1 LLPQLSY
8 SNNQILMNKRI
19 FKDFRFWILV
29 FFVLRL
35 YGVTNPPIETGHSW
49 RQSFTCMVAR
59 NFLEEDPNIFYPR
72 IDYSGA
78 REDVVP
84 AEFPVFNYLI
94 FLSAKVFGWQHWYGR
109 LINLIFTSI
118 GIFFFYKLLRR
129 YFGETTA
136 FYAGIILL
144 SSIWFGFSRKIMPDT
159 FSVAMAIIGIYYL
172 SRYID
177 TNRVGNILLFILF
190 AAIGGLSKIPTT
202 VVLSISALALFSKD
216 VKFNQKVTI
225 ASAGVSTVLIIAY
238 WYFYWQPHLLE
249 TYGNKLYFPFPL
261 MLGLQEVIRLWP
273 QAIEKFYFDALHSFV
288 AFFIFLTG
296 MFLMVK
302 RKETYLISILL
313 LTIVTF
319 SFFIIK
325 TGFVFPTHS
334 YYIIPFVPVMAL
346 IAGYGLSH
354 LKIKNWAYLVL
365 AVIAIE
371 AILNQ
376 QHDFRLKQ
384 EEIYKTQLE
393 ALADQ
398 LTEKSDKI
406 AITGGLNPQEIY
418 FIHRKG
424 WSLFNKE
431 ILDHDKIAKIKTQGC
446 KYLFVNKHTLNQTL
460 PYREIYSDE
469 NYIVYKL

>member
-1 LLPQLSY
+1 
-8 SNNQILMNKRI
+8 MNKRF
-19 FKDFRFWILV
+19 FKDFRFWILL

-35 YGVTNPPIETGHSW
+35 YGITNPPIETGHSW

-59 NFLEEDPNIFYPR
+59 NFLEEDANIFYPR
-72 IDYSGA
+72 VDYSG
-78 REDVVP
+78 EKDDVVA
-84 AEFPVFNYLI
+84 AEFPIFNYLI
-94 FLSAKVFGWQHWYGR
+94 FLSAKLFGWQHWYGR
-109 LINLIFTSI
+109 LINLIITSI
-118 GIFFFYKLLRR
+118 GIFFFYKLVRR

-136 FYAGIILL
+136 FYSGIILL

-159 FSVAMAIIGIYYL
+159 FSVALAITGLYYL

-177 TNRVGNILLFILF
+177 TNKIVNILLFVLF
-190 AAIGGLSKIPTT
+190 TAIGGLSKIPTT
-202 VVLSISALALFSKD
+202 TLLSISALALFSRD
-216 VKFNQKVTI
+216 VKLKPKIII
-225 ASAGVSTVLIIAY
+225 ASAGALTVLIIST
-238 WYFYWQPHLLE
+238 WYFYWQPYLLE
-249 TYGNKLYFPFPL
+249 TYQNKLYFPFPL
-261 MLGLQEVIRLWP
+261 MMGLQEVIRLWP

-288 AFFIFLTG
+288 AFFFFLTG
-296 MFLMVK
+296 IFFMIKK
-302 RKETYLISILL
+302 RSKYLIIIFC
-313 LTIVTF
+313 LTFLIF

-354 LKIKNWAYLVL
+354 LKLKKWAYLVL
-365 AVIAIE
+365 VVISTE

-376 QHDFRLKQ
+376 QHDFRLNN

-393 ALADQ
+393 SIADR
-398 LTEKSDKI
+398 LTEKTDKI

-431 ILDHDKIAKIKTQGC
+431 ILDGERITEIKKQGC
-446 KYLFVNKHTLNQTL
+446 KYLFVNKKTLSRNL
-460 PYREIYSDE
+460 PYRKFYSDD
-469 NYIVYKL
+469 YYVVYKL

>member
-1 LLPQLSY
+1 
-8 SNNQILMNKRI
+8 MDKRI
-19 FKDFRFWILV
+19 FEDFRFWILV

-35 YGVTNPPIETGHSW
+35 YGITNPPIETGHSW

-59 NFLEEDPNIFYPR
+59 NFLEEDPDIFYPR
-72 IDYSGA
+72 IDYSGE

-94 FLSAKVFGWQHWYGR
+94 FLTAKVFGWQHWYGR
-109 LINLIFTSI
+109 LINLIITSI
-118 GIFFFYKLLRR
+118 GVFFFYKLVRR
-129 YFGETTA
+129 YFNEKTA
-136 FYAGIILL
+136 FFAGIILL

-159 FSVAMAIIGIYYL
+159 FSVAVAIIGLYYL
-172 SRYID
+172 SRYVD
-177 TNRVGNILLFILF
+177 TNRSWNILMFVLF
-190 AAIGGLSKIPTT
+190 ASIGGLSKIPTT
-202 VVLSISALALFSKD
+202 TILSLSALSLICKEVKFYQKVVIAIAGMATILIISA
-216 VKFNQKVTI
+216 
-225 ASAGVSTVLIIAY
+225 

-261 MLGLQEVIRLWP
+261 LWGLQEVTRLWP

-288 AFFIFLTG
+288 AFALFLTG
-296 MFLMVK
+296 IFFMIK
-302 RKETYLISILL
+302 KKETWLIITLF
-313 LTIVTF
+313 LTLFIF

-346 IAGYGLSH
+346 IAGYGLAH
-354 LKIKNWAYLVL
+354 LKIKKWAYLVL
-365 AVIAIE
+365 FIISIE

-376 QHDFRLKQ
+376 QHDFRLKP
-384 EEIYKTQLE
+384 EEMYKTQLE

-398 LTEKSDKI
+398 FTEKSDKI

-424 WSLFNKE
+424 WSLLNE
-431 ILDHDKIAKIKTQGC
+431 QILDETKILEIKSFGC
-446 KYLFVNKHTLNQTL
+446 KYLFVNKHTLQANL
-460 PYREIYSDE
+460 PYHEVYSDE
-469 NYIVYKL
+469 NYIVYQL